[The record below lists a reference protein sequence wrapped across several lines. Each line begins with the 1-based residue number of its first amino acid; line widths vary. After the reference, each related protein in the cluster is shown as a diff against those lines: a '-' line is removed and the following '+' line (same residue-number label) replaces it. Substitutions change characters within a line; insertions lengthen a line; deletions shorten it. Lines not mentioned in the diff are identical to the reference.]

1 METTDKEVTI
11 LVADDSAVSRK
22 LVEQALRDKF
32 YSLLFAK
39 NGQEAIELYAA
50 HRPHIVI
57 VDWEMPDITGIEFCK
72 HIRTQ
77 RLASYAYIILLT
89 GKTEKENTVAGL
101 AAGADDYLTKPFHP
115 EELIARVAVGIRISQ
130 LQHKVEAQNVLLQE
144 LALTDALTGLPNRR
158 AIEDWAAQQLSAAA
172 RHGFS
177 FCVVMADLDHFKI
190 INDTYGHA
198 SGDAVL
204 RAFAQIL
211 KTTSR
216 RSDIFGRI
224 GGEEFVCILTYS
236 SMTNAEVVAQRI
248 RRELETT
255 SFVFDHKT
263 VNVTASFGIAS
274 FDAKRPLDFGAFTCP
289 GGQGFICG
297 EKFGTE
303 QGANRR
309 SLIVSFG
316 LSRSKVHKAPASAKL
331 APT

>member
-22 LVEQALRDKF
+22 LVEHALRDKS

-39 NGQEAIELYAA
+39 NGQEAIELYAK
-50 HRPHIVI
+50 RSPHIVI

-77 RLASYAYIILLT
+77 PLASYTYIILLT

-115 EELIARVAVGIRISQ
+115 EELIARVAVGIRIGQ

-158 AIEDWAAQQLSAAA
+158 AVEDWAAQQLSAAA

-177 FCVVMADLDHFKI
+177 FCVVMADLDHFKL

-198 SGDAVL
+198 AGDTVL

-211 KTTSR
+211 KATSR
-216 RSDIFGRI
+216 RSDICGRI
-224 GGEEFVCILTYS
+224 GGEEFVCILTHS

-248 RRELETT
+248 RSQLETT

-263 VNVTASFGIAS
+263 VNVTASFGIAG
-274 FDAKRPLDFGAFTCP
+274 FDAERPLDFGALLAQADKALYVAKNLGRNRVET
-289 GGQGFICG
+289 G
-297 EKFGTE
+297 E
-303 QGANRR
+303 
-309 SLIVSFG
+309 V
-316 LSRSKVHKAPASAKL
+316 
-331 APT
+331 